1 MIISCVVVG
10 FIVSA
15 LLRKRVWINLVR
27 DRFIMWWNRLIE
39 RRQNLN
45 TLENP
50 LYMRDLEE
58 KMKATIALD
67 RMTKRKQAREQ
78 VEGIYADT
86 SFS

>member
-1 MIISCVVVG
+1 M
-10 FIVSA
+10 
-15 LLRKRVWINLVR
+15 
-27 DRFIMWWNRLIE
+27 
-39 RRQNLN
+39 N